1 MAITAGSLE
10 KYVEEYPEIQSTL
23 PGQGLA
29 WLEQLRQQSW
39 GQFSTHGFPTI
50 QEEDWRYTNV
60 TPLIK
65 KSFQSAVAKTVATSA
80 PEALASYLIPDC
92 WQVVIVDGH
101 FSKTLS
107 QLEGLPEDI
116 TVMALSD
123 ALTEC
128 PEKVASYLGKA
139 VEKEGHGFIHYNT
152 AWFSEGLFVSIAQ
165 NVKMKQPLQ
174 LIHIVS
180 QENVAT
186 ATRNIIIAEAGAEGV
201 VIESYFGNQDQAY
214 LTSSI
219 SEVFVAENA
228 HLTLYKLQNEASKA
242 LHFSGI
248 YSQQD
253 RQSTFNY
260 LDFSFGALIA
270 RNELHTSLGFASSCD
285 LNGLFVAGG
294 RQHIDNHT
302 WIKHQQAHGSSRE
315 LFKGI
320 LDGRARGV
328 FQGCVEVFEGAQKID
343 SEMHNHNLL
352 LSDNAEIDTKPQLI
366 IYADDVKCAHGV
378 TVGQLEDAS
387 IFYLQSRSVSEEDA
401 RDMLTFAF
409 ANEMVDKIKVS
420 SFKKYILAL
429 LLQKFPQGSIEQE
442 WL

>member
-1 MAITAGSLE
+1 
-10 KYVEEYPEIQSTL
+10 
-23 PGQGLA
+23 
-29 WLEQLRQQSW
+29 
-39 GQFSTHGFPTI
+39 
-50 QEEDWRYTNV
+50 
-60 TPLIK
+60 
-65 KSFQSAVAKTVATSA
+65 
-80 PEALASYLIPDC
+80 
-92 WQVVIVDGH
+92 
-101 FSKTLS
+101 
-107 QLEGLPEDI
+107 
-116 TVMALSD
+116 
-123 ALTEC
+123 
-128 PEKVASYLGKA
+128 
-139 VEKEGHGFIHYNT
+139 
-152 AWFSEGLFVSIAQ
+152 
-165 NVKMKQPLQ
+165 LQ